1 MKSQRRN
8 FTSKFKAKVALEALK
23 GQQTLPE
30 LTAKHEVHSTMIGT
44 WKKVLQDKAH
54 ELFDVKR
61 GRKSKEA
68 EELTDRL
75 YRQIGQLQMEVEWLK
90 KKLDS

>member
-1 MKSQRRN
+1 
-8 FTSKFKAKVALEALK
+8 
-23 GQQTLPE
+23 
-30 LTAKHEVHSTMIGT
+30 MIGT

-61 GRKSKEA
+61 GGKAKEA